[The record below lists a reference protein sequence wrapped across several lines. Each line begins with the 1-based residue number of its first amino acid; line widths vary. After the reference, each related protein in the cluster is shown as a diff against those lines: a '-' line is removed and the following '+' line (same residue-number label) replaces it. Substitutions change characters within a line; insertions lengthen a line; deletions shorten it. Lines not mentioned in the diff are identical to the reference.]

1 MTKGRSTKLWITL
14 LDPEIWNGEPR
25 LVQVWRLY
33 KDLPG
38 SGPNWSEPC
47 QLGTDPGKSLQSLV
61 WWYRRGQTWGMR
73 FKAWTIVLTLLAGTV
88 VVSWEQAPRAAACSC
103 VRAALSSASCGI
115 EGIREGMVLTVFA
128 TKDGGDWRTNIC
140 DGTGPDAEQTA
151 IAALGEPLPISQ
163 APATTSPRPSQDP
176 RGNEK
181 GVNEGSGGPTAPPE
195 PGADVQEPGGQGR
208 GSMAIPLLIIA
219 TAGLIAGVTARL
231 RE

>member
-1 MTKGRSTKLWITL
+1 MAAPPAVPRDGHSTKEPPMTKGRSTKLWITL
-14 LDPEIWNGEPR
+14 LDPEIRNGEPR

-115 EGIREGMVLTVFA
+115 EGIREGMVLTVL
-128 TKDGGDWRTNIC
+128 RH
-140 DGTGPDAEQTA
+140 
-151 IAALGEPLPISQ
+151 
-163 APATTSPRPSQDP
+163 
-176 RGNEK
+176 
-181 GVNEGSGGPTAPPE
+181 
-195 PGADVQEPGGQGR
+195 QGR
-208 GSMAIPLLIIA
+208 R
-219 TAGLIAGVTARL
+219 RL
-231 RE
+231 ANQHLRRNGA

>member
-14 LDPEIWNGEPR
+14 LDPEIRNGEPR

-38 SGPNWSEPC
+38 S
-47 QLGTDPGKSLQSLV
+47 
-61 WWYRRGQTWGMR
+61 RRAPSSRPRYPPIRRRAPTTPPTPSTSPACGRATPPR
-73 FKAWTIVLTLLAGTV
+73 R
-88 VVSWEQAPRAAACSC
+88 SRCAPRSAAPPAGSRASGRAWCS
-103 VRAALSSASCGI
+103 LS
-115 EGIREGMVLTVFA
+115 FA

-219 TAGLIAGVTARL
+219 TAGLIARVTARL

>member
-1 MTKGRSTKLWITL
+1 MGA
-14 LDPEIWNGEPR
+14 
-25 LVQVWRLY
+25 Q
-33 KDLPG
+33 G
-38 SGPNWSEPC
+38 SA
-47 QLGTDPGKSLQSLV
+47 
-61 WWYRRGQTWGMR
+61 R
-73 FKAWTIVLTLLAGTV
+73 FATGTV
-88 VVSWEQAPRAAACSC
+88 VTAEIPANPTSSADDATYTIDLTGVWKGDAASTITL
-103 VRAALSSASCGI
+103 RAALSSASCGI

-151 IAALGEPLPISQ
+151 IAALGEPSPIPHS
-163 APATTSPRPSQDP
+163 PAANPSPTSPRPSENP

-181 GVNEGSGGPTAPPE
+181 GVNEGSRGPTAPPE